1 MPLKRGADG
10 KLGVVAFGGGG
21 NSRDVSAAFA
31 QVAIVLR
38 DEIRLM
44 RGDIQD
50 VRSTL
55 RRAVSG

>member
-1 MPLKRGADG
+1 
-10 KLGVVAFGGGG
+10 
-21 NSRDVSAAFA
+21 
-31 QVAIVLR
+31 VLR